1 MSTVGNVNGGGGNL
15 DFSYRSKVLKGLQS
29 IFNGV
34 SSLGVTNT
42 LLGGLATEATLSQ
55 VESNTQPQG
64 RTAGIIRP
72 TTSGNINTV
81 VAEFYSVSVANV
93 GLNDGLIL
101 GEDIRPGE
109 ILNFAANGIN
119 NYFKSFDYDATGTD
133 FVITFIY

>member
-1 MSTVGNVNGGGGNL
+1 MSTIGNINGKGTNL
-15 DFSYRSKVLKGLQS
+15 DYSYRSKVLKGLQKS
-29 IFNGV
+29 IDELQLIGA
-34 SSLGVTNT
+34 NT
-42 LLGGLATEATLSQ
+42 DLINGLATEATLAN
-55 VESNTQPQG
+55 VESNTQSQA

-81 VAEFYSVSVANV
+81 AAEFYSVSVANV
-93 GLNDGLIL
+93 GLLNGLIL

-119 NYFKSFDYDATGTD
+119 NYFTSFDYDATGTD

>member
-42 LLGGLATEATLSQ
+42 LLGGLATEATLAN
-55 VESNTQPQG
+55 VESNTQSQG
-64 RTAGIIRP
+64 RNAGIIRP
-72 TTSGNINTV
+72 TTLGNINTIA
-81 VAEFYSVSVANV
+81 AEFYSVSVANV
-93 GLNDGLIL
+93 GLLDGLIL
-101 GEDIRPGE
+101 GVAIRPGE

-119 NYFKSFDYDATGTD
+119 NYFTSFDYDATGTD
-133 FVITFIY
+133 FIITFIY